1 MSLLLLR
8 SCGQHIT
15 LRSETVFGRLKQ
27 LQSVMKYGMSTEDRR
42 LDLVVF
48 GASGFTGRYA
58 AEEAFRLS
66 KDKNFTWGVAGR
78 SATKLQ
84 QVLKDISKKTGADLS
99 EVPVIE
105 ADVKDFESLLRLA
118 SRAHVIVNCVGPYR
132 FYGEPVVKA
141 CIESGAHQVDVTGE
155 PQYMERMQLDYN
167 KSAEEKGVYIVSA
180 CGFDSIPADMG
191 VVFLQDKFGGDVNS
205 VEAYL
210 ESKLD
215 CAPKGASIHYTTWE
229 SAVHGIANYGELR
242 PLRQK
247 LFPNRLP
254 RFSPRMKRRVLPHKQ
269 TGVNGWCLPFPG
281 SDRTVVYRSQR
292 HFYEHDKK
300 RPIQFEAYA
309 VFPSLIVSFLVIM
322 VAFVFGILTRFKLGV
337 KLLLD
342 YPKVFSCGF
351 VSHEGPTEEMMKNT
365 HFKFTLFAEGWKEK
379 LSEPTD
385 QHATPMNKKVTA
397 QIKGQNPGY
406 GATCTALI
414 LSAVTIIKEHD
425 KMPFS
430 GGVFTPGAAF
440 AKTSLIEELNK
451 HGLTFEITSTEEK

>member
-1 MSLLLLR
+1 MSA
-8 SCGQHIT
+8 
-15 LRSETVFGRLKQ
+15 
-27 LQSVMKYGMSTEDRR
+27 EDKK
-42 LDLVVF
+42 LDLVIF
-48 GASGFTGRYA
+48 GASGFTGKYA
-58 AEEAFRLS
+58 AEEAFKLS
-66 KDKNFTWGVAGR
+66 KEKNFTWGIAGR
-78 SATKLQ
+78 SAAKLQ
-84 QVLKDISKKTGADLS
+84 KVLKDISENTGADLS
-99 EVPVIE
+99 EVPIIE

-118 SRAHVIVNCVGPYR
+118 SRARVIVNCVGPYR

-167 KSAEEKGVYIVSA
+167 KPAAEKGVYIISA

-205 VEAYL
+205 VESYL
-210 ESKLD
+210 ESKVEGP
-215 CAPKGASIHYTTWE
+215 AKGASIHYTTWE
-229 SAVHGIANYGELR
+229 SAVHGVANSAELR
-242 PLRQK
+242 LLRRK

-254 RFSPRMKRRVLPHKQ
+254 RFSPRMERRILPHTK

-281 SDRTVVYRSQR
+281 SDRTVVSRSQR
-292 HFYEHDKK
+292 YFYEHEKQ

-322 VAFVFGILTRFKLGV
+322 VAFLFGILTRFKLGV

-342 YPKVFSCGF
+342 HPKLFSCGF

-365 HFKFTLFAEGWKEK
+365 HFKFTFFAEGWKEK
-379 LSEPTD
+379 LAEPAD
-385 QHATPMNKKVTA
+385 QHAEPMNKKVTA
-397 QIKGQNPGY
+397 QVKGQNPGY

-414 LSAVTIIKEHD
+414 LSALTILKDHD

-430 GGVFTPGAAF
+430 GGVLTPGAAF